1 MNRHSHPARA
11 LRLALI
17 AAATGGIALG
27 ALPASQALAQTPVM
41 DAAQSR
47 AIIVAKDKSVAF
59 RLDQPA
65 GELVVAQ
72 PSIAEIVATTDR
84 SFYVRGKALGTTNI
98 LVYDAGH
105 RLIEV
110 VDVRVGFDVAAVQAD
125 MAANFPNENITVRQM
140 GDGFILTGTAS
151 NSQAAS
157 RAKALAER
165 YAPKQVTSALAVND
179 PQSIVLEV
187 RIVEVSRDALK
198 GFGIDGTA
206 LSRSGNVSFTSGS
219 GLLGGDTAQGV
230 LDIAGRIGHTAIDT
244 TLQALETKGVVHTLA
259 RPNLSAASGEEA
271 EFLAGGEFPIPVP
284 AGNGTI
290 GIEFRPFGVNLKFK
304 PELLD
309 NGFIRMKVSPEVSA
323 LDASAG
329 IRIQGVDVPGLTV
342 RKASTTLDLRDGQ
355 SFAIAGLFQQD
366 YENSIRQLPGVGD
379 VPILGALFRSARWK
393 RHETELV
400 IIVTPRLTGPVD
412 AVVNPLAN
420 AKEPGLANLVVT
432 GKALDRPMSEP
443 VGGEAPQSISDLL
456 RKL

>member
-1 MNRHSHPARA
+1 MSRPNHT
-11 LRLALI
+11 LRRLLLAAVIGVAVLP
-17 AAATGGIALG
+17 AAT
-27 ALPASQALAQTPVM
+27 ALAQTPVM

-47 AIIVAKDKSVAF
+47 AIIVPKDKSVAF

-84 SFYVRGKALGTTNI
+84 SFYVRGKSLGTTNI
-98 LVYDAGH
+98 LVYDSNH

-125 MAANFPNENITVRQM
+125 MSANFPNENITVRQM
-140 GDGFILTGTAS
+140 GDGFVLTGTAS
-151 NSQAAS
+151 NTQTAT

-165 YAPKQVTSALAVND
+165 YAPKAVTSALAVND

-187 RIVEVSRDALK
+187 RIVEASRDALK
-198 GFGIDGTA
+198 GFGIDA
-206 LSRSGNVSFTSGS
+206 NVLSRSGNVSFSSGA
-219 GLLGGDTAQGV
+219 GLLGGDAAQGV
-230 LDIAGRIGHTAIDT
+230 LSIAGHIGSAAVDT

-271 EFLAGGEFPIPVP
+271 SFLAGGEFPVPVP
-284 AGNGTI
+284 GGNGTI
-290 GIEFRPFGVNLKFK
+290 GIEFRQFGVNLKFK

-309 NGFIRMKVSPEVSA
+309 NGFIRMKVAPEVSA

-329 IRIQGVDVPGLTV
+329 IRIQGVDVPGLTT
-342 RKASTTLDLRDGQ
+342 RRASTTLDLRDGQ
-355 SFAIAGLFQQD
+355 SFAMAGLFQQD
-366 YENSIRQLPGVGD
+366 YQNSVRQLPGVGD
-379 VPILGALFRSARWK
+379 VPVLGALFRSARWK

-412 AVVNPLAN
+412 AVVNPMAN
-420 AKEPGLANLVVT
+420 TKEPGLANLAAT
-432 GKALDRPMSEP
+432 GHALDRPLSEP
-443 VGGEAPQSISDLL
+443 VGGEAPQSITDLL